1 MRRSPARRWRLQMAD
16 KPEEKKQE
24 EMKRESAF
32 IRVVTGAG
40 GVNPQEILEILSI
53 AIIVIHVIMMF
64 MYHIMG
70 VWQLALYNI
79 IVIAYYSYCYTT
91 VREGK
96 IFRGYLLT
104 FIEIV
109 FQMVITMFIIGWES
123 GFYTYVISIIPV
135 YYYISM
141 FVGGINH
148 KKDEHVF
155 TPMIWSFVTLAV
167 VLATYITDQ
176 FVTPM
181 VTLETAPLKVAF
193 TFNVFFASMLIIWMS
208 HFFVLGYKNSI
219 DILAKKNT
227 TLDEEASLDPLTG
240 LLNRRG
246 FMDAANDFLI
256 RSQNARQACIVGY
269 VDMNNLKVV
278 NDRFGHEEGD
288 FSLKSIAAVMAKV
301 LSGGKSVVGRI
312 GGDEFAFITVGYTA
326 EADEIEEKVKSNFIS
341 FNKSTDKEYNVTASI
356 GMYPIRGGE
365 EISLE
370 DALSYADEALYVAKQ
385 TKDRNVLKNV
395 NSQN

>member
-1 MRRSPARRWRLQMAD
+1 MAD
-16 KPEEKKQE
+16 KPEVVKQE
-24 EMKRESAF
+24 EIKRESAF

-53 AIIVIHVIMMF
+53 AIIIIHIIMMF

-79 IVIAYYSYCYTT
+79 IITAYYSYCNTI

-141 FVGGINH
+141 FVGGAD
-148 KKDEHVF
+148 KKKGEHVF

-167 VLATYITDQ
+167 LLGTYIIDQ
-176 FVTPM
+176 FVTPV

-240 LLNRRG
+240 LYNRRT
-246 FMDAANDFLI
+246 METKLDDALEGAKKTGALFSLVMGDIDFFKRINDT
-256 RSQNARQACIVGY
+256 Y
-269 VDMNNLKVV
+269 
-278 NDRFGHEEGD
+278 GHECGD
-288 FSLKSIAAVMAKV
+288 VALVQVADILKTCVRD
-301 LSGGKSVVGRI
+301 GDVVCRW
-312 GGDEFAFITVGYTA
+312 
-326 EADEIEEKVKSNFIS
+326 
-341 FNKSTDKEYNVTASI
+341 
-356 GMYPIRGGE
+356 GGE
-365 EISLE
+365 EFLLLVKGNRNVASTVAERIRARIENNVVEYGEHRITFTMTLGVSTYAPGYSLE
-370 DALSYADEALYVAKQ
+370 SLVTQADENLYYGKEHGRNQVVAIKPKV
-385 TKDRNVLKNV
+385 TSTVSSNV
-395 NSQN
+395 